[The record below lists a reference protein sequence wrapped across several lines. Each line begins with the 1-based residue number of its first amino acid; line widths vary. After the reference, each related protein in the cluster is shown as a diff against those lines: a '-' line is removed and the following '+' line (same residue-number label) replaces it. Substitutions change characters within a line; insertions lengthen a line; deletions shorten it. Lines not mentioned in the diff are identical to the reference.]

1 MSALQTEIDGNFD
14 SFQRLVGS
22 HLPKEEGRWALMR
35 RRELIS
41 FHDTADEAEAAGMVA
56 YPDDLFSIQEATCE
70 TVDLGFFSY
79 AFDNG

>member
-1 MSALQTEIDGNFD
+1 
-14 SFQRLVGS
+14 
-22 HLPKEEGRWALMR
+22 MR